1 MIIILIKIK
10 EIYFTGNTQI
20 KEGKL
25 HRLMKETK
33 ENCFCSKFIFFALAF
48 AIRIGLIYVAHI
60 VDTTSTTNKY
70 TDTDY
75 DVFSDA
81 A

>member
-1 MIIILIKIK
+1 
-10 EIYFTGNTQI
+10 
-20 KEGKL
+20 
-25 HRLMKETK
+25 MKETK
-33 ENCFCSKFIFFALAF
+33 ENCVCSKFLFFALAF
-48 AIRIGLIYVAHI
+48 AVRIGLIYVAHI